1 MRPVDSVEEYQAAIP
16 DTVDQDLVVRSKET
30 DDADSL
36 PARITPGYP
45 QKMVGGMDMPPE
57 VMKRIMGRKEVA
69 GMRKGWQMA
78 VKGLMTAI
86 RVLPHDLYDR
96 VVQGD
101 PSIKPGEVFEET
113 MRRVRAGG

>member
-1 MRPVDSVEEYQAAIP
+1 
-16 DTVDQDLVVRSKET
+16 
-30 DDADSL
+30 
-36 PARITPGYP
+36 
-45 QKMVGGMDMPPE
+45 MPPQ
-57 VMKRIMGRKEVA
+57 VMKQIMGRKEVA

-101 PSIKPGEVFEET
+101 PSIRAGEIFEET
-113 MRRVRAGG
+113 MRRVRSKG